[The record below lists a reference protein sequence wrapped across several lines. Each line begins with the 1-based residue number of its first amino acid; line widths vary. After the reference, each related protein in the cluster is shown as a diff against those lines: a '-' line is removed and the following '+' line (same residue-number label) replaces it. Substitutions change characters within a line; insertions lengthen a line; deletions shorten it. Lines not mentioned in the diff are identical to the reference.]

1 MRRLSRLLLMLIFGP
16 ILSVGYE
23 AYAETTPVQ
32 EVSICGF
39 LGLEAAMFEAWRD
52 IAVRGPLARKVN
64 GFDYSPIDVKTSDRR
79 SLKGY
84 RISAK
89 NQTVATR
96 AILVLQ
102 GNAVLAD
109 QLRVDLTYFAGRGF
123 DVFIFDY
130 RGYGKSNGTPLLKP
144 ISLDQALITEKV
156 RGKGY
161 KQIFLYGISMGG
173 IYSLGPHMPI
183 NKFEAVAI
191 DSTPAKLPWYSFC
204 PSQYDPIANVPSD
217 ASNVLVISGGR
228 DEVISA
234 SDVEPLGR
242 AIEAHNGKYRHVLD
256 FGHPLMDSTKNT
268 RNRFR
273 IIADFFEGKH

>member
-1 MRRLSRLLLMLIFGP
+1 MRRFWKLLLMLIFGP

-23 AYAETTPVQ
+23 AYAEATPVQ
-32 EVSICGF
+32 EVPICGF
-39 LGLEAAMFEAWRD
+39 FGLEATMFEAWRD
-52 IAVRGPLARKVN
+52 LAALGPLARNVN
-64 GFDYSPIDVKTSDRR
+64 GFAYSPIAVKTSDRR

-89 NQTVATR
+89 NRAVAAR

-109 QLRVDLTYFAGRGF
+109 QLRDDLTYFAGRGF

-130 RGYGKSNGTPLLKP
+130 RGYGKSNGTPLLRP

-156 RGKGY
+156 LGKDY

-173 IYSLGPHMPI
+173 VFSLGPHMPI
-183 NKFEAVAI
+183 TKFKAVAV
-191 DSTPAKLPWYSFC
+191 DSTPAKLPWYAFC
-204 PSQYDPIANVPSD
+204 PSEYDPIANVPTD
-217 ASNVLVISGGR
+217 ASNILVISGGR

-234 SDVEPLGR
+234 SDVEPLGK
-242 AIEAHNGKYRHVLD
+242 AIKARSGQYRHVQN
-256 FGHPLMDSTKNT
+256 FGHPLMDGYKNT
-268 RNRFR
+268 LNRFR
-273 IIADFFEGKH
+273 IIADFFEGKI